1 MVTIRLM
8 LPSEWALH
16 REVRL
21 QSLLESPHAFG
32 STYASEAK
40 RSDDEWQN
48 IIQIALALGNNH
60 IFLAE
65 ADAVICGLVWCKLS
79 STDSNLAE
87 IFQMW
92 VNPKY
97 RGASIGQQLL
107 KAAIE
112 CASQHGVSIIRLE
125 VSGSNL
131 PAMAFYQSQG
141 FQPIDSAGSQDGSNT
156 EACAQLMQLNLND

>member
-65 ADAVICGLVWCKLS
+65 ADAVICGLVWCKLRYFKCGS
-79 STDSNLAE
+79 IQNIGAQALGNNCSRLRLSVPVSTVLVLFD
-87 IFQMW
+87 
-92 VNPKY
+92 
-97 RGASIGQQLL
+97 
-107 KAAIE
+107 
-112 CASQHGVSIIRLE
+112 
-125 VSGSNL
+125 
-131 PAMAFYQSQG
+131 
-141 FQPIDSAGSQDGSNT
+141 
-156 EACAQLMQLNLND
+156 